1 MSQPTPGSTGATMV
15 SDFEVE
21 MEAFPGRGPRRINL
35 KKAAPF
41 GWTSAIML
49 GGVGLVDRAEN
60 TVLAG
65 SLSALKEEF
74 GINELQ
80 TGILLSAPSIAALLL
95 VVPAGKFAD
104 TRNRTWIL
112 SIVIGIWSLLS
123 FGSALAPTFALFFL
137 ARLLLGTA
145 TPLTIPASASL
156 AGDLYPTAVR
166 SRAFA
171 ILRAMEYFGLPL
183 GLVIGGVISQSY
195 GWRTAFLVM
204 GVPALIL
211 AITVRFVVREPKR
224 GLADEISQLAEAAN
238 AQTTLPENS
247 SAMAS
252 EAPSST
258 VSGPSNSSI
267 VVDASAK
274 PISLDKTAAFDTAAP
289 MAPINV
295 EYAMGED
302 SVELSMLGRIKQV
315 LSIRTLR
322 YIILGQMLLFAGF
335 SGLFSTVT
343 IYFERINDLGAKE
356 ATLLTGPV
364 GSLGLILGSIIG
376 SIIGDRVARKYPG
389 GRVTIA
395 ASSLALSAL
404 CLVLFVITPGLLPKI
419 VLFVFINA
427 FNITALANIGAS
439 TSDVLP
445 ASKRGSGFGIA
456 QFLITIG
463 SSTGALLVFAI
474 SQLVINTSFS
484 GQETTEALKQG
495 ISFGIASL
503 ILPFSIGA
511 VLIFAARKSFDRDAS
526 SALADANSGLLAPSP
541 QIH

>member
-1 MSQPTPGSTGATMV
+1 
-15 SDFEVE
+15 
-21 MEAFPGRGPRRINL
+21 
-35 KKAAPF
+35 
-41 GWTSAIML
+41 
-49 GGVGLVDRAEN
+49 
-60 TVLAG
+60 
-65 SLSALKEEF
+65 
-74 GINELQ
+74 
-80 TGILLSAPSIAALLL
+80 
-95 VVPAGKFAD
+95 
-104 TRNRTWIL
+104 
-112 SIVIGIWSLLS
+112 
-123 FGSALAPTFALFFL
+123 
-137 ARLLLGTA
+137 
-145 TPLTIPASASL
+145 
-156 AGDLYPTAVR
+156 
-166 SRAFA
+166 
-171 ILRAMEYFGLPL
+171 
-183 GLVIGGVISQSY
+183 
-195 GWRTAFLVM
+195 
-204 GVPALIL
+204 
-211 AITVRFVVREPKR
+211 
-224 GLADEISQLAEAAN
+224 
-238 AQTTLPENS
+238 
-247 SAMAS
+247 
-252 EAPSST
+252 
-258 VSGPSNSSI
+258 
-267 VVDASAK
+267 VDASAK
-274 PISLDKTAAFDTAAP
+274 PISLDKAVAFDPADP
-289 MAPINV
+289 GVPINV
-295 EYAMGED
+295 EHAMDED
-302 SVELSMLGRIKQV
+302 SGEPSMLGRIKQV

-376 SIIGDRVARKYPG
+376 SIIGDRVARKNPG

-463 SSTGALLVFAI
+463 ASTGALLVFAI

-526 SALADANSGLLAPSP
+526 CALAEANTGQLAPRP